1 MTIKHIIFPSGG
13 PAGFISYGAVRQ
25 LAKKNI
31 FDVNNIESIYGSS
44 VGSLIGAIVCM
55 KYNWDW
61 LDDFFY
67 KRPWEQV
74 IKITPDNIINFFTNQ
89 YLLNDDTFY
98 KVMEPLLKGKDMTTD
113 VTMKEFYEKTQVDLN
128 IYATNING
136 LELEKIVFNH
146 VTYPNIKLC
155 KAITISS
162 TIPGIMKQV
171 FMDDM
176 CLIDGGCLSQ
186 FPATDCIENENID
199 NDSILAFKN
208 VFRQNVLLDKDSGIA
223 DVYMKMLWML
233 ISKANVDDE
242 DTILKKVK
250 YIVYL
255 NATTIEGIS
264 SWSKY
269 LEDSIERNKLIDQG
283 IFDATIFKEYH
294 KL

>member
-1 MTIKHIIFPSGG
+1 MTIKHLIFPSGG
-13 PAGFISYGAVRQ
+13 PAGFIEYGAVRQ

-31 FDVNNIESIYGSS
+31 FDVNNIESIYGCSI
-44 VGSLIGAIVCM
+44 GSLIGAIVCM

-67 KRPWEQV
+67 KRPWGQV
-74 IKITPDNIINFFTNQ
+74 IKITPENIINFFTNQ

-113 VTMKEFYEKTQVDLN
+113 VTMKEFYEKTQVDLH

-136 LELEKIVFNH
+136 LELDKIVFNH
-146 VTYPNIKLC
+146 ITYPNIELC

-162 TIPGIMKQV
+162 TIPGIMKPV
-171 FMDDM
+171 FMDNM

-186 FPATDCIENENID
+186 FPATDCIENENIE

-208 VFRQNVLLDKDSGIA
+208 VFKKNVLLVEDSGIV
-223 DVYMKMLWML
+223 DIYIKMLWKL
-233 ISKANVDDE
+233 ISKANIDDE

-255 NATTIEGIS
+255 NASTIEGIS

-269 LEDSIERNKLIDQG
+269 LEDSIERNKLIEQG
-283 IFDATIFKEYH
+283 IFDADIFKEYH

>member
-1 MTIKHIIFPSGG
+1 MTIKHLIFPSGG
-13 PAGFISYGAVRQ
+13 PAGFIAYGAARQ

-31 FDVNNIESIYGSS
+31 FDVNNIESVYGSS

-55 KYNWDW
+55 KYKWEW

-67 KRPWEQV
+67 KRPWEQA
-74 IKITPDNIINFFTNQ
+74 IKVTPENIINFFTNQ

-98 KVMEPLLKGKDMTTD
+98 KVMEPLLKGKNLTTD
-113 VTMKEFYEKTQVDLN
+113 VTLKEFYEKTHVDLH
-128 IYATNING
+128 IYATNLNG

-146 VTYPNIKLC
+146 VTYPNVELC

-162 TIPGIMKQV
+162 TIPGIMKPV

-186 FPATDCIENENID
+186 FPATDCIENENIE

-208 VFRQNVLLDKDSGIA
+208 VYKEDISLNEDSGIV
-223 DVYMKMLWML
+223 DVYTNVLWKLM
-233 ISKANVDDE
+233 SKASVDD
-242 DTILKKVK
+242 DNTILQKVK

-255 NATTIEGIS
+255 NATSIVSIS
-264 SWSKY
+264 NWPKY
-269 LEDSIERNKLIDQG
+269 LEDKIERNKLIDQG
-283 IFDATIFKEYH
+283 IYDATLFKEYH